1 MAKLSLRMKM
11 KKWHIAILSAV
22 VVLVAVF
29 VALGIVFEKRND
41 SSKESTSLKNET
53 IETKAEKTTVE
64 ATTEKK
70 KVVIPDELQGVFS
83 KSEFSEEELEKSECQ
98 QLIVVDAS
106 GESKTVRFFEL
117 RENEWCENTECES
130 PVLIGKNGVAENK
143 KEGDRCTPL
152 GFYKIG
158 SAFYAN
164 EKPDTKLDSFQITE
178 ESYWVDDPDS
188 DFYNKYVVGTENKD
202 WNSAERMIEYNGY
215 RYGFVVDYNVECIK
229 GAGSAIFFHIGSNPT
244 AGCVATS
251 EEVILKY
258 LSLLDKNKNPY
269 VLIY

>member
-1 MAKLSLRMKM
+1 L
-11 KKWHIAILSAV
+11 
-22 VVLVAVF
+22 
-29 VALGIVFEKRND
+29 
-41 SSKESTSLKNET
+41 
-53 IETKAEKTTVE
+53 
-64 ATTEKK
+64 
-70 KVVIPDELQGVFS
+70 
-83 KSEFSEEELEKSECQ
+83 
-98 QLIVVDAS
+98 
-106 GESKTVRFFEL
+106 
-117 RENEWCENTECES
+117 
-130 PVLIGKNGVAENK
+130 
-143 KEGDRCTPL
+143 
-152 GFYKIG
+152 
-158 SAFYAN
+158 
-164 EKPDTKLDSFQITE
+164 
-178 ESYWVDDPDS
+178 VDDPDS

>member
-1 MAKLSLRMKM
+1 MAKLSLRMKI
-11 KKWHIAILSAV
+11 KKWHIAIFSAV
-22 VVLVAVF
+22 VVLVAFF
-29 VALGIVFEKRND
+29 VALGIVFEKRSD
-41 SSKESTSLKNET
+41 SLKESATSKNEVV
-53 IETKAEKTTVE
+53 ETKTEKTTVE
-64 ATTEKK
+64 ATTEKEK
-70 KVVIPDELQGVFS
+70 AVIPDELQEIFS
-83 KSEFSEEELEKSECQ
+83 KSEFSEDELKKSECQ

-106 GESKTVRFFEL
+106 GESKNVRFFEL
-117 RENEWCENTECES
+117 SKNEWLENEECES
-130 PVLIGKNGVAENK
+130 SVLIGKNGVAENK
-143 KEGDRCTPL
+143 KEGDGCTPL

-158 SAFYAN
+158 SAFYVN

-188 DFYNKYVVGTENKD
+188 EFYNKYVVGTENKD

-215 RYGFVVDYNVECIK
+215 RYGFVVDYNVECAK
-229 GAGSAIFFHIGSNPT
+229 GEGSAIFFHIGSNPT
-244 AGCVATS
+244 AGCVATR